1 MYARTIY
8 SEAISSHL
16 FLDSNILNRHR
27 NRFLPSTRLHRIDK
41 YQEQHSWSQ
50 IRNERKGKKRR
61 GRKKSSGKEKRWV
74 VEREGGEEKEKKHS
88 SIDIE
93 FNGSKYSNN
102 AAVQSNRLSVNDWTS
117 IDQSK
122 PSSVLLTGLTY
133 SSDPNSIFA
142 GKEDIAWP
150 VAYPLVRLQF
160 QAILMRS
167 RQSAIIV
174 VTFKCYEFSY
184 EF

>member
-1 MYARTIY
+1 MHARAIY
-8 SEAISSHL
+8 SEAISAHL
-16 FLDSNILNRHR
+16 SLDSNILNRHR

-50 IRNERKGKKRR
+50 IRNERKGKKKTR
-61 GRKKSSGKEKRWV
+61 GKEIERKRKTV
-74 VEREGGEEKEKKHS
+74 SSREGGEDREKHS

-102 AAVQSNRLSVNDWTS
+102 AAMQSNRLSVNDWTS

-122 PSSVLLTGLTY
+122 PFSMLLTGLTY

-160 QAILMRS
+160 QAVVMRS
-167 RQSAIIV
+167 RRSAIIV